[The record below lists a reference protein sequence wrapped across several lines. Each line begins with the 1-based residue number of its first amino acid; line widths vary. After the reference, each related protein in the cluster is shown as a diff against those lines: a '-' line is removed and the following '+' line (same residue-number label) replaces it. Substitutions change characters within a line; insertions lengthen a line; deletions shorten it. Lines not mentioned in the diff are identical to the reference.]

1 MNTSNYFPH
10 NNNARNDEKII
21 GVRMDYGCEG
31 YGIYFML
38 LERLSESSDNTCI
51 ANYKVLSYE
60 FQCDAETVK
69 AIVENYGL
77 FTFTEDGKRF
87 YSPSFNERTLKK
99 LEIKGNVSPE
109 LSAIR
114 AEAGRK
120 GAAKKWQNMANN
132 GKNIANDNKD
142 IANADLPLL
151 PSDLPI
157 ANAKEKGHKR
167 KEKIKEKG
175 DIKGTDV
182 PTSDKPDERQLSI
195 PVESDESESVDE
207 EKTGK
212 EKAPKESI
220 NWANL
225 VTNWNKITAGSFPP
239 ITSIE
244 NKRRQMAAARISEY
258 GKDAFMQAIRRA
270 VQSDFLRGQNARGFI
285 LNFDWLIRPN
295 NFPKVLEGNYD
306 NTTTRSPQTP
316 NNNGTVTATK
326 QRNPKFAD
334 FSETLAAID
343 AGINAGITERGIS
356 PVGK

>member
-1 MNTSNYFPH
+1 MAKNGFMFFQIDTDILQDSRIRRLKRQERGREKFLVYFSVLK
-10 NNNARNDEKII
+10 NIYSERGYYLEVSDDTTLDIAEDWGLDETFVQETLEECCKI
-21 GVRMDYGCEG
+21 
-31 YGIYFML
+31 
-38 LERLSESSDNTCI
+38 
-51 ANYKVLSYE
+51 
-60 FQCDAETVK
+60 
-69 AIVENYGL
+69 GL
-77 FTFTEDGKRF
+77 FDADLYARGYISSVAIQERFSDMCKRAKRIGKID
-87 YSPSFNERTLKK
+87 SNINLLKSSEENSK
-99 LEIKGNVSPE
+99 TSEESIKSSE
-109 LSAIR
+109 
-114 AEAGRK
+114 ET
-120 GAAKKWQNMANN
+120 
-132 GKNIANDNKD
+132 GKNSEK
-142 IANADLPLL
+142 
-151 PSDLPI
+151 S
-157 ANAKEKGHKR
+157 KEKLHKR
-167 KEKIKEKG
+167 NNSNIKNR
-175 DIKGTDV
+175 IVKGTDV

-212 EKAPKESI
+212 EKAVKESI

-258 GKDAFMQAIRRA
+258 GKEKFIEAIRRA

>member
-1 MNTSNYFPH
+1 M
-10 NNNARNDEKII
+10 AK
-21 GVRMDYGCEG
+21 EG
-31 YGIYFML
+31 FSYY
-38 LERLSESSDNTCI
+38 SSDTDRFSDTRIRRLKRSLGAMGYVVYEYALNEVYRDKGYYVPMDDELVLNI
-51 ANYKVLSYE
+51 AEYWGIEESEVTDILTS
-60 FQCDAETVK
+60 C
-69 AIVENYGL
+69 VEIGL
-77 FTFTEDGKRF
+77 FDKGMFE
-87 YSPSFNERTLKK
+87 NEHVLTSASIQERYIQAVKK
-99 LEIKGNVSPE
+99 LKRGRFNDIHIDDQYNLLRTDENAKRTDEIQKRTDETAKRPD
-109 LSAIR
+109 AI
-114 AEAGRK
+114 
-120 GAAKKWQNMANN
+120 
-132 GKNIANDNKD
+132 
-142 IANADLPLL
+142 
-151 PSDLPI
+151 
-157 ANAKEKGHKR
+157 KEKGHKR
-167 KEKIKEKG
+167 NNNIRKERIIE
-175 DIKGTDV
+175 GTDV
-182 PTSDKPDERQLSI
+182 PTSDKPDAGLPS
-195 PVESDESESVDE
+195 PDTNSDDESESVDE

-212 EKAPKESI
+212 EKAVKESI